1 MSFFLTWRTFS
12 ASDVV
17 VLLLPLLSLPTH
29 HTTTPTSHFCL
40 VSTAWAHTLLLRE
53 NRCKPHESYESMTSS
68 AHNAGL
74 TGEEEEDL
82 EEKQGKRRVCG
93 VERKK
98 TEEGLRESLGAHS
111 CSSSSSSS
119 RVDTL
124 KAFVLSTLFLSAS
137 LLMFESGSWSVATH
151 CDDEQESLWLQGCS
165 KS

>member
-1 MSFFLTWRTFS
+1 
-12 ASDVV
+12 
-17 VLLLPLLSLPTH
+17 
-29 HTTTPTSHFCL
+29 
-40 VSTAWAHTLLLRE
+40 
-53 NRCKPHESYESMTSS
+53 MTSS

-82 EEKQGKRRVCG
+82 EEKQGKGRVCG

-98 TEEGLRESLGAHS
+98 QKKGLRESLGAHS
-111 CSSSSSSS
+111 CSSSS

>member
-1 MSFFLTWRTFS
+1 MTHTKSQYQQRKSLCWDFFLTWRTFS

-53 NRCKPHESYESMTSS
+53 NRCKPHGWYESMTSS

-98 TEEGLRESLGAHS
+98 QKKGCA
-111 CSSSSSSS
+111 
-119 RVDTL
+119 RVL
-124 KAFVLSTLFLSAS
+124 ERIPA
-137 LLMFESGSWSVATH
+137 VAAA
-151 CDDEQESLWLQGCS
+151 ELIP
-165 KS
+165 